1 MAESDKS
8 VTELMKQAGSIPE
21 YQQMMNYLSARNATP
36 TIAAEPKLNFSGV
49 FRPGATFSAPGS
61 VGIRPKEPV
70 EALVHEVTHA
80 ADIQMISQYMQESG
94 RTSSSSAGP
103 FKSTQFTDAYDK
115 LDPSPLTKLMQPDWA
130 TRASK
135 YRATRPESRAFA
147 VENMTGPN
155 VKKDSVT
162 RAPGHVDA
170 TIATEFMILLELAQ
184 RSSGKPAAK
193 SGR

>member
-1 MAESDKS
+1 MADSNKS
-8 VTELMKQAGSIPE
+8 VTELIKQAGSIPE
-21 YQQMMNYLSARNATP
+21 YQQMMNYLSTRGAAP
-36 TIAAEPKLNFSGV
+36 TIAADPKLNFSGI
-49 FRPGATFSAPGS
+49 FRPGPTFSAPGS

-70 EALVHEVTHA
+70 EALIHEVTHA
-80 ADIQMISQYMQESG
+80 ADIQMVSQYMQESG

-103 FKSTQFTDAYDK
+103 FKSTPFTDAYDK
-115 LDPSPLTKLMQPDWA
+115 LDPAPLTKLMQPEWA
-130 TRASK
+130 GRASK

-147 VENMTGPN
+147 IENAIGPN
-155 VKKDSVT
+155 VTKDSVT

-193 SGR
+193 TTR